1 MRKPRFIAFHVG
13 EGAVRGDVDTRN
25 ASRPGVFKHVAAA
38 LVVFVTVVALAVPTA
53 YAVTATNSASS
64 SDDSTIQVDSS
75 SSSDADATDNSTS
88 IEDVES
94 AENVASTGDADSA
107 DNADATVDDSADS
120 TADDSI
126 SDSSVVANEDGI
138 STYSASVSSSD
149 SEDTDEIH
157 VSVVVPSGAFTEDVS
172 LSVSLVD
179 DDAIV
184 DELESSEISGDSYL
198 GLDISF
204 VNTDGVEIEPSE
216 SVDVTINVPG
226 SVLGDDVDTSSLSVL
241 HFVED
246 ENGNVNSVDTVAD
259 TSDETDGT
267 VTVDSSASTLSA
279 DSDDSDISN
288 ATVTAEFS
296 VDSFSTFT
304 ITWSRY
310 FEVTIHYV
318 DQNGN
323 EINGTQ
329 TSKISVNGVSDD
341 TDKTYYFSEYAGG
354 ISGYTYSAAH
364 YENYEG
370 AEVTSMVFSQKTE
383 EGLFWDTTCRILTF
397 YNEKKQIA
405 QLDHHSWSFSETKA
419 DVYLVYDKD
428 DDTNSGD
435 GDNSGDDTATKNAT
449 VTANK
454 TAELNDDGTYDL
466 TLSISGTRGSET
478 DPAKVDVL
486 FIVDKSSSMG
496 NNNSSRLANAKAA
509 MKTMVS
515 SLEGNSNID
524 ARYSIVTFSG
534 PSTTGN
540 SNGKKDASVHMNW
553 TAVNGNN
560 VSNSIDGISSSGGT
574 NYQAGLDVG
583 TDQLGYAREGAITV
597 VIFLSDGE
605 PTWSYKYGNGK
616 GSLGRDSEGWKETL
630 NQAEKMSCDYF
641 YAISVGSDASNY
653 MKDLVNT
660 VKATT
665 KQSIEANSD
674 GSNLTN
680 LFEDIAG
687 AVTVFAASDVTITDE
702 LSEYADLVLD
712 ANDNPQFTITV
723 TRAAYTDSSGTEHI
737 EETWETKSP
746 VGNNGTLIFQDAN
759 GEEVTLTASY
769 DDETRTI
776 TLKFLPE
783 DYELEEG
790 YTYSIST
797 VITTATAA
805 EEYLEQNGNE
815 YPHTGDD
822 NTGAHSGV
830 KGFFSNGE
838 AKVTFT
844 ANGEEG
850 STDFPKPV
858 IQVQTS
864 SSTTVSS
871 LPLTGGEFTPLMLL
885 LSGTALAIIGASIWL
900 LSRRRLV

>member
-25 ASRPGVFKHVAAA
+25 ANSRPGVFKHVAAA
-38 LVVFVTVVALAVPTA
+38 LVAFVTVVALAVPTA

-88 IEDVES
+88 TEDVES

-120 TADDSI
+120 TADDSN
-126 SDSSVVANEDGI
+126 SDSSVVANEDGS
-138 STYSASVSSSD
+138 STYSASVSSSN
-149 SEDTDEIH
+149 SEDADEIH

-267 VTVDSSASTLSA
+267 ITVDSNASTLSA
-279 DSDDSDISN
+279 DSEDSDISD

-329 TSKISVNGVSDD
+329 
-341 TDKTYYFSEYAGG
+341 SEG
-354 ISGYTYSAAH
+354 ISISSGSTVIFADYNGDIDGYSYSGAYYKSYTGDLVTKMVASSGWVF
-364 YENYEG
+364 NY
-370 AEVTSMVFSQKTE
+370 
-383 EGLFWDTTCRILTF
+383 LTF
-397 YNEKKQIA
+397 YNETEQIVDQLKQ
-405 QLDHHSWSFSETKA
+405 SWSFNETKA
-419 DVYLVYDKD
+419 DVYLVYVKD
-428 DDTNSGD
+428 DDTSSDDDNNSGE
-435 GDNSGDDTATKNAT
+435 DTTTKNAT

-454 TAELNDDGTYDL
+454 TAKLNDDGTYDL
-466 TLSISGTRGSET
+466 TLSITGDRGSEI
-478 DPAKVDVL
+478 DKAKLDVL
-486 FIVDKSSSMG
+486 FILDESGSMKYSWSNGQNRITAARNAIAQIVGYGNYTGLSDNDKLDVQYALVG
-496 NNNSSRLANAKAA
+496 
-509 MKTMVS
+509 
-515 SLEGNSNID
+515 
-524 ARYSIVTFSG
+524 FSG
-534 PSTTGN
+534 SGGKDDKAYNDATTRC
-540 SNGKKDASVHMNW
+540 NW
-553 TAVNGNN
+553 TDDPDELYG
-560 VSNSIDGISSSGGT
+560 SITTNPSGGT
-574 NYQAGLDVG
+574 NYEAGIRTGKNELEKSRSNA
-583 TDQLGYAREGAITV
+583 QTV
-597 VIFLSDGE
+597 VIFISDGN
-605 PTWSYKYGNGK
+605 PGYYYNSNGITE
-616 GSLGRDSEGWKETL
+616 GTGRPSTYNSTALEHAVNELKTL
-630 NQAEKMSCDYF
+630 DTDYF
-641 YAISVGSDASNY
+641 YFVGITDSVGSEVFRDMVNAVNVPSSNKGAY
-653 MKDLVNT
+653 T
-660 VKATT
+660 
-665 KQSIEANSD
+665 ANSAD
-674 GSNLTN
+674 EL
-680 LFEDIAG
+680 LKVFEEIA
-687 AVTVFAASDVTITDE
+687 ANITFFAAEDVTISDQ
-702 LSEYADLVLD
+702 LSEYADMVLAD
-712 ANDNPQFTITV
+712 GSPQFTITV
-723 TRAAYTDSSGTEHI
+723 THGEQPWVSEAGESTLTFRDSD
-737 EETWETKSP
+737 
-746 VGNNGTLIFQDAN
+746 GND
-759 GEEVTLTASY
+759 VTLSASY
-769 DDETRTI
+769 NEDTRTI
-776 TLKFLPE
+776 TLDFP
-783 DYELEEG
+783 DGYELEEG

-797 VITTATAA
+797 VITASDAA
-805 EEYLEQNGNE
+805 KRADPDSDAAKQEPDPGTGTHADSNE
-815 YPHTGDD
+815 
-822 NTGAHSGV
+822 

-844 ANGEEG
+844 ANDETG
-850 STDFPKPV
+850 SVTFPKPV